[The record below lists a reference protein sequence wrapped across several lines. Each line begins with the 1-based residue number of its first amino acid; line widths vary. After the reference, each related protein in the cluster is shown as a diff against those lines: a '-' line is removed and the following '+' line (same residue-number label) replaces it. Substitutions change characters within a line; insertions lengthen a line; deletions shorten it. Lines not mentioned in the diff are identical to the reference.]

1 LAFVHKIM
9 TSAKDIVAE
18 HRLQIEAARAKSD
31 QIGLAQIFNEV
42 SDELLTAGFDKEVP
56 QQRNDG
62 CSKDNWV
69 YAPVDNLFFAMFTRV
84 DSR

>member
-1 LAFVHKIM
+1 VRNQTKLVLLKSSMKSAMSCLLLA
-9 TSAKDIVAE
+9 
-18 HRLQIEAARAKSD
+18 
-31 QIGLAQIFNEV
+31 
-42 SDELLTAGFDKEVP
+42 LTKRYLTE
-56 QQRNDG
+56 QRNDG